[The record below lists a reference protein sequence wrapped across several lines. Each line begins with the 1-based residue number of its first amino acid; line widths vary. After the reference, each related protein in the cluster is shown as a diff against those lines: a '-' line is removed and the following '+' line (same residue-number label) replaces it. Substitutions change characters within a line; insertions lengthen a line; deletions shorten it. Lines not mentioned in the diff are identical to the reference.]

1 MFPDSKIVNKHR
13 CGRTKTIHMLTGA
26 VAKQITSDLKQELLL
41 TRWYGLATDGT
52 SDEDDKFLP
61 ILVKYVDKDLG
72 LIVISLLDMPD
83 ISSDSTAQQMY
94 DMCIEG
100 REAFYQTE
108 IIGYHNSMIRQR
120 NSLLQK
126 IRGAQG
132 YQKIFDVGCPCHL
145 VHFYAG
151 KEAK

>member
-26 VAKQITSDLKQELLL
+26 VAKQITRDLKQELLL
-41 TRWYGLATDGT
+41 TRWYGLTTDGT

-61 ILVKYVDKDLG
+61 VLVKYVDKDLR
-72 LIVISLLDMPD
+72 LIVTSLLDIPN

-108 IIGYHNSMIRQR
+108 IIG
-120 NSLLQK
+120 
-126 IRGAQG
+126 
-132 YQKIFDVGCPCHL
+132 
-145 VHFYAG
+145 
-151 KEAK
+151 